1 MDKMTIDEKATSI
14 RSENIRQAASKS
26 RAYKGR
32 EELIGQLC
40 EECGELVVAAQ
51 KLRRVWSETT
61 KISMDEAYM
70 NLAEECA
77 DVLNAIEALEHIN
90 LIDMECVNRIR
101 AHKAYRWKHRI
112 VDGDW
117 SE

>member
-1 MDKMTIDEKATSI
+1 
-14 RSENIRQAASKS
+14 
-26 RAYKGR
+26 
-32 EELIGQLC
+32 
-40 EECGELVVAAQ
+40 
-51 KLRRVWSETT
+51 
-61 KISMDEAYM
+61 M